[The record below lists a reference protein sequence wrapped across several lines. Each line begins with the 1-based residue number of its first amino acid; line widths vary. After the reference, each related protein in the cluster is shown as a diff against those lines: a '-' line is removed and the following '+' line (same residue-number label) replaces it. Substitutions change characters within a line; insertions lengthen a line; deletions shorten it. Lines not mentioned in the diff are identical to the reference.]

1 MASASYLKV
10 NELAAKPENEKV
22 YHVATEVIF
31 LLISVAVFYLHAN
44 ESPLQNA
51 LIELYYIPVII
62 SSIAFGWRWGLFYG
76 IISSLLSV
84 FVLQGMPLSLSDW
97 VHWISL
103 LISVR
108 IGMFI
113 FIGAAAGYMSQQ
125 GKEREAGYRR
135 LTQTIEAIQNPLK
148 THDEQNGLEQ
158 ILDAAETLLKPKAVN
173 RISIMLL
180 DEHRQ
185 YLRIVA
191 ARGVPVEIVRTT
203 RQPITKGIGGY
214 VIQSGKPFLCQDFG
228 KYSNTIELADYEQGI
243 VSSLSVP
250 IISDD
255 KVAGVM
261 SASTHARNQPLDDM
275 DLSAFV
281 ILGHAVAATIKN
293 SQLYKGLKN
302 TYLPTIQALAKAID
316 VKDKYTFDHSEKIAK
331 YAMAIADH
339 FRLSESDKQDLY
351 AAALLHDIGK
361 IGVRD
366 SVLFKPGK
374 LTADEYEEIKKH
386 SILGV
391 KILEPLEGM
400 KGVARLVLY
409 HQEKYDGSGYPQGLK
424 GEEIPLGSRILSVV
438 DAFHAMTSD
447 RVYRKAM
454 SVDWA
459 KEELERYKGIQ
470 FDPKVVEAF
479 EEIYDSGLI
488 SAEA

>member
-1 MASASYLKV
+1 MRL
-10 NELAAKPENEKV
+10 NELAASRENEKV
-22 YHVATEVIF
+22 YHVVTEVIF
-31 LLISVAVFYLHAN
+31 LLISVAVFYQHTK

-51 LIELYYIPVII
+51 LIELYYIPII
-62 SSIAFGWRWGLFYG
+62 IASIAFGWRWGLFYG
-76 IISSLLSV
+76 LMSSLLSV
-84 FVLQGMPLSLSDW
+84 FVLQGMPLSMSDW
-97 VHWISL
+97 VRWISL

-113 FIGAAAGYMSQQ
+113 FIGAAAGYMAQQ
-125 GKEREAGYRR
+125 GRNREEGYRR
-135 LTQTIEAIQNPLK
+135 LTQTIEAIQTPLK

-158 ILDAAETLLKPKAVN
+158 ILDAAEALLKPKAVN

-180 DEHRQ
+180 DEHRE

-191 ARGVPVEIVRTT
+191 ARGIPVEIVRST
-203 RQPITKGIGGY
+203 RQPVTKGIGGY
-214 VIQSGKPFLCQDFG
+214 VVQSGKPFLCQDFG
-228 KYSNTIELADYEQGI
+228 KFSSTIELTDYEQGI
-243 VSSLSVP
+243 VSSLCVP
-250 IISDD
+250 VIS
-255 KVAGVM
+255 KENVVGVLC
-261 SASTHARNQPLDDM
+261 ASTHSRTQPLDDM

-281 ILGHAVAATIKN
+281 ILGHAVAATIQN
-293 SQLYKGLKN
+293 SQLYQGLKN
-302 TYLPTIQALAKAID
+302 SYLPTIHALAKAID

-331 YAMAIADH
+331 YAMAVADY
-339 FRLSESDKQDLY
+339 FRLSEGDKQDLY

-366 SVLFKPGK
+366 FVLFKPGK
-374 LTADEYEEIKKH
+374 LTSEEYDEIKKH
-386 SILGV
+386 SVLGV

-400 KGVARLVLY
+400 KGVAKLVLY
-409 HQEKYDGSGYPQGLK
+409 HQEKYDGTGYPYGLK

-459 KEELERYKGIQ
+459 KEELERFKGIQ

-479 EEIYDSGLI
+479 EKIYDSGVI
-488 SAEA
+488 SGQT